1 MYILPEIFF
10 SEFEKEY
17 IYTSSVEIKDILI
30 YWITIKI
37 KCMSINQKKQ
47 KLKNQSS
54 CFQLQEFIDKEIEIV
69 NDQLRGN

>member
-1 MYILPEIFF
+1 MENIEDI
-10 SEFEKEY
+10 EKEY
-17 IYTSSVEIKDILI
+17 IYTSSAEIKDILI
-30 YWITIKI
+30 HWIIIKI

-69 NDQLRGN
+69 KDQLGEN

>member
-1 MYILPEIFF
+1 MVLGCKEEFCPSTERPCDTKESYTKHQT
-10 SEFEKEY
+10 SEL
-17 IYTSSVEIKDILI
+17 TVS
-30 YWITIKI
+30 I

-69 NDQLRGN
+69 KDQLGEN